1 MADPTDFETHRTAL
15 TIARRCV
22 YIIQVCLREEEVRD
36 AVREFYSVIREEL
49 EKWNH
54 SKSS

>member
-1 MADPTDFETHRTAL
+1 MSDSGEFELHRTSI

-22 YIIQVCLREEEVRD
+22 YIIQVCLREEERGE

-49 EKWNH
+49 EKWKQ